1 MWAHETNT
9 KVHKLK
15 VSGSISWHRK
25 KSACV
30 NEAFSKKCFA
40 CSVRKEKH
48 YIVST
53 KAFIKSV
60 PVSIRR
66 NLHLESSRN
75 LTELK

>member
-1 MWAHETNT
+1 MRLL
-9 KVHKLK
+9 V
-15 VSGSISWHRK
+15 
-25 KSACV
+25 KSALRAQL
-30 NEAFSKKCFA
+30 EKK
-40 CSVRKEKH
+40 KH

-66 NLHLESSRN
+66 NLHSESSWN